1 MRKLLIVSVLMGA
14 LAVAGCG
21 QPASGPQGPA
31 GPGGKE
37 GPQGPAGP
45 PGTQGCSEIP
55 YTAEQG
61 IFAKEQGI
69 CTREQRIF
77 LAKSEVITG

>member
-1 MRKLLIVSVLMGA
+1 MR
-14 LAVAGCG
+14 
-21 QPASGPQGPA
+21 
-31 GPGGKE
+31 GGVRSRIR
-37 GPQGPAGP
+37 
-45 PGTQGCSEIP
+45 TC
-55 YTAEQG
+55 TEQG